1 MEDKI
6 TFEELYNAYILC
18 LTNKK
23 RKAGTYTFVNNDLC
37 KNLIKLLDDINN
49 RTYKP
54 RLSNCYVITDPALRE
69 IYAAQFRDRILQH
82 FYLSEIE
89 HLLEK
94 ELVDG
99 CCSCRVNKG
108 TEYALKLL
116 KDFLK
121 EVSNRGKKDCF
132 YLKIDLS
139 GYFMSINRQSVSKK
153 FGQLINENYKGKHK
167 EILLYLTPIIFENN
181 PAENRI
187 QKFSDK
193 LREKVPERRKMQE
206 DSVLGMAIGNLS
218 AQAGSNLNLNNFD
231 HLVVEKLGLKNYIR
245 YVDDIVIIDSSK
257 EKLLKCLPYIADK
270 LKETQQIIN
279 LKKTKIDTAY
289 HGVEFLGRVSYPYGY
304 QKPKKENIIRTY
316 QKAKELV
323 YLDEYEYELLAKV
336 NSQIGTLKNY
346 NCKKLILEY
355 SKIVK
360 NKVGNVLEFDTEASK
375 FYLAKNK

>member
-6 TFEELYNAYILC
+6 TFEELYDAYILC
-18 LTNKK
+18 LKNKK
-23 RKAGTYTFVNNDLC
+23 RKAGTYNFVNNDLC
-37 KNLIKLLDDINN
+37 KNLINLLDDINN

-54 RLSNCYVITDPALRE
+54 RPSNCYVITDPALRE

-82 FYLSEIE
+82 FYLNEIE
-89 HLLEK
+89 DLIEN

-99 CCSCRVNKG
+99 CCSCRVNRG

-116 KDFLK
+116 KEFLEK
-121 EVSNRGKKDCF
+121 VSNKGKKDCF

-139 GYFMSINRQSVSKK
+139 GYFMSINRKSVSDK
-153 FGQLINENYKGKHK
+153 FSKLINKNYKGKHK

-187 QKFSDK
+187 QKYSDK

-206 DSVLGMAIGNLS
+206 DSILGMAIGNLS
-218 AQAGSNLNLNNFD
+218 AQAGSNLNLNDFD
-231 HLVVEKLGLKNYIR
+231 HFVVEKLGLENYVR
-245 YVDDIVIIDSSK
+245 YVDDIIIIDGSK
-257 EKLLKCLPYIADK
+257 EKLFKSLPYIIEK

-279 LKKTKIDTAY
+279 FKKTKVDTAY
-289 HGVEFLGRVSYPYGY
+289 HGVAFLGRVSYPYGY

-316 QKAKELV
+316 QKAKDLI
-323 YLDEYEYELLAKV
+323 YIDNYELLAKV

-346 NCKKLILEY
+346 NCRKLVFEY
-355 SKIVK
+355 SKLIR
-360 NKVGNVLEFDTEASK
+360 NNVGNVLEFDTDASK
-375 FYLAKNK
+375 FYFAKDK